1 MFLLQRNM
9 MDFNTESDVSS
20 LLYFYLLIISFS
32 FSGTFCCEDEGISS
46 VYGIASVPPTILCVS
61 NDRQQLKGSLR
72 PASHD
77 G

>member
-1 MFLLQRNM
+1 MIFFTLR
-9 MDFNTESDVSS
+9 
-20 LLYFYLLIISFS
+20 YPLLILFS

-46 VYGIASVPPTILCVS
+46 VYGIASVPPTILFVS

-72 PASHD
+72 LRSHD